1 MLIGIDACK
10 NPDRVF
16 HAYNDKRDF
25 THEFILNGLSHANRI
40 LGQTNAFKPGEWEVI
55 GQYNEEVGCH
65 QAFVSPLLDVVV
77 DNISIPRGEK
87 IRIEESYKYSASETE
102 QLWESTGLVEGSR
115 WTNKKGDYGKLSF
128 FSWFFFFP
136 SPLRLS
142 HPLNRNISLYL
153 GSFLS
158 DVSFTSVLNWT
169 FDNIFSRTTSGVQT
183 TGVFSSLSRGIR
195 E

>member
-16 HAYNDKRDF
+16 HAYNDKKNF

-55 GQYNEEVGCH
+55 GQFNEEAGCH

-77 DNISIPRGEK
+77 DDISIPQGEK

-128 FSWFFFFP
+128 FPLLGFFFP
-136 SPLRLS
+136 
-142 HPLNRNISLYL
+142 
-153 GSFLS
+153 
-158 DVSFTSVLNWT
+158 
-169 FDNIFSRTTSGVQT
+169 
-183 TGVFSSLSRGIR
+183 FSSSSFPPFKPKYQFISRVISFRCQLYSSTKLDIR
-195 E
+195 